1 MRKDKK
7 KVENSN
13 IKTVCCNA
21 DWYVK
26 SRGNYRCE
34 ECNNDVTLH
43 IVMAQMASEEF
54 KNK

>member
-1 MRKDKK
+1 MKRKKK

-21 DWYVK
+21 DWYIK

-34 ECNNDVTLH
+34 KCDDDVTLH
-43 IVMAQMASEEF
+43 IVLAQMASEESE
-54 KNK
+54 NK